1 MAYSTSA
8 PPILIAQGIG
18 GALKTFKYTSTDGT
32 ATLDASGYITNGYAL
47 GLRAG
52 DQVIALDSDASPLA
66 LTSHVVSTATSS
78 TVDLSNGVDIGSTN
92 SD

>member
-1 MAYSTSA
+1 MTYATSN
-8 PPILIAQGIG
+8 PPILISQGIG

-32 ATLDASGYITNGYAL
+32 ATVDASGYITNGYDL

-52 DQVIALDSDASPLA
+52 DQVLVLDNDASPLA
-66 LTSHVVSTATSS
+66 LTSHVVSAASS
-78 TVDLSNGVDIGSTN
+78 TAVDLSNGVDVGSTN

>member
-1 MAYSTSA
+1 MTYSTSN

-18 GALKTFKYTSTDGT
+18 GALKTFKYSSTDPT

-52 DQVIALDSDASPLA
+52 DQVIALDNDASPLA
-66 LTSHVVSTATSS
+66 LTSHVVSSATSS